1 MRTINSPGVQITEVD
16 LSQTTTQVVGTNIF
30 ITGFASQGP
39 TDEVISVSTLS
50 EFEQIYGVPSTPA
63 ERYFYHSAKQVL
75 NSAGNLYVTRM
86 PYGSAAGADFSD
98 KYSALFY
105 PVVSS
110 ASGFIIAKP
119 SHYSLNESQFEKL
132 QQNDFT
138 WDTVRSSS
146 LTGLSAAGLYSYGA
160 SAVTQEGW
168 GGDNSFINAGI
179 VVINESQTI
188 INERFEGYYVG
199 LVDNS
204 QFGANSDFNSI
215 VTVNSITSNSNGVN
229 WYNLP
234 TTKLTVSLSGTANQ
248 NNNSISENIE
258 KIPQFNFGDVYYS
271 DSLVFTLFKIRASIY
286 QPELLSVGLAES
298 YIGSL
303 DASKKAASNSGG
315 VQTSFFIEDVVND
328 KSPNV
333 KILVNPNIS
342 KKTSWVTTSSVN
354 PSYSVTVD
362 SSTHGLFGGGV
373 FNSNITEQTSKVIG
387 SVPSKL
393 ERALSLVENPEIYP
407 LDIIADSGLT
417 TVYANCSAGSYDD
430 TTYYNLSTLQN
441 PEGDYSVY
449 YNRWSSIY
457 NLFENFAGVQRK
469 DCMAIVDPLRQNFVN
484 GKNTKVTSV
493 NAYNFSQ
500 YVYTP
505 LKNTFGSANSN
516 YCATYA
522 NWVKAYDKTSDTQV
536 WLPFSGFAAGIYAN
550 SDRATYPWFAPA
562 GLTRGV
568 VTGITDLAFNP
579 TQKQRDFLYTISI
592 NPVVFFPSDGYIV
605 YGQKTLQKKPSAFD
619 RVNVRRLFL
628 TLEKATMQNLKYFVF
643 EPNTVFTRARLV
655 NSLTPIFERAKNTE
669 GVYDYLIVCDERNNT
684 PDTID
689 ANELNVDIY
698 IKAVRSA
705 EFILVNFIATRTS
718 ANFAE
723 LIG

>member
-30 ITGFASQGP
+30 MTGFASQGP
-39 TDEVISVSTLS
+39 TDEVIPVTTLS

-86 PYGSAAGADFSD
+86 PYGSGSGADFSD

-105 PVVSS
+105 PVASS
-110 ASGFIIAKP
+110 ASGFTIGKP
-119 SHYSLNESQFEKL
+119 AHYSLNESEFAQL
-132 QQNDFT
+132 QQNDFGWSSISATAPTPT
-138 WDTVRSSS
+138 W
-146 LTGLSAAGLYSYGA
+146 AGS
-160 SAVTQEGW
+160 V
-168 GGDNSFINAGI
+168 INAGI
-179 VVINESQTI
+179 VVINESQTV

-215 VTVNSITSNSNGVN
+215 VTVNTITANSNGVN

-258 KIPQFNFGDVYYS
+258 KIPQYDFSDVYYR

-303 DASKKAASNSGG
+303 DASKKTASNTGG
-315 VQTSFFIEDVVND
+315 VQTSFFIEDIVNG

-342 KKTSWVTTSSVN
+342 KKTSWVTASSVN
-354 PSYSVTVD
+354 PLYSVTVD
-362 SSTHGLFGGGV
+362 SATRGLFGDGV
-373 FNSNITEQTSKVIG
+373 FNSNISEQTSKVIG
-387 SVPSKL
+387 SVPDKL
-393 ERALSLVENPEIYP
+393 ERALSLVENPEIYS
-407 LDIIADSGLT
+407 LDIIADAGLT

-430 TTYYNLSTLQN
+430 TTYYNLTTLQN
-441 PEGDYSVY
+441 PEGDYAIY

-469 DCMAIVDPLRQNFVN
+469 DCMAIVDPLRQNFIN
-484 GKNTKVTSV
+484 GKSTKVTSV

-500 YVYTP
+500 YIYTP
-505 LKNTFGSANSN
+505 MKNTFGNANSN
-516 YCATYA
+516 YVATYA

-536 WLPFSGFAAGIYAN
+536 WLPFSGFAAAIYAN

-568 VTGITDLAFNP
+568 VSGITDLAFNP
-579 TQKQRDFLYTISI
+579 TQKQRDFLYTISV
-592 NPVVFFPSDGYIV
+592 NPVVFFPSDGYVV

-628 TLEKATMQNLKYFVF
+628 ALEKSTMQNLKYFVF

-698 IKAVRSA
+698 IKPVRAA

-723 LIG
+723 LVG

>member
-1 MRTINSPGVQITEVD
+1 MRTINSPGVQITEID

-39 TDEVISVSTLS
+39 TDEVISVTTLS

-105 PVVSS
+105 PVASS
-110 ASGFIIAKP
+110 GNSFTIGKP
-119 SHYSLNESQFEKL
+119 SHYSLNESEFAQL
-132 QQNDFT
+132 QQNDFSWSSISATAPTPT
-138 WDTVRSSS
+138 WSGSV
-146 LTGLSAAGLYSYGA
+146 
-160 SAVTQEGW
+160 
-168 GGDNSFINAGI
+168 INAGI

-303 DASKKAASNSGG
+303 DASKKTASNSGG

-342 KKTSWVTTSSVN
+342 KKTSWVTASSVN
-354 PSYSVTVD
+354 PLYSVTVN
-362 SSTHGLFGGGV
+362 SATQGLFGDGV

-387 SVPSKL
+387 SVPDKL

-407 LDIIADSGLT
+407 LDIIADAGLT

-441 PEGDYSVY
+441 PEGDYSTY

-469 DCMAIVDPLRQNFVN
+469 DCMAIVDPLRQNFIN

-500 YVYTP
+500 YIYTP
-505 LKNTFGSANSN
+505 IKNTFGNANSN
-516 YCATYA
+516 YVATYA

-536 WLPFSGFAAGIYAN
+536 WLPFSGFAAAIYAN

-562 GLTRGV
+562 GLTRGIV
-568 VTGITDLAFNP
+568 SGITDLAFNP
-579 TQKQRDFLYTISI
+579 TQKQRDFLYTISV
-592 NPVVFFPSDGYIV
+592 NPVVFFPSDGYVV

-628 TLEKATMQNLKYFVF
+628 TLEKSTMQNLKYFVF
-643 EPNTVFTRARLV
+643 EPNTMFTRARLV